1 MNNSQ
6 HFFMWRFITNYLA
19 PLILAC
25 HLDVKSVVY
34 VDSGGY
40 SCRGIVKVTY
50 ENNTEKNI
58 DVTDCDGKFKQLTI
72 KVLMN
77 I

>member
-6 HFFMWRFITNYLA
+6 HFFMWRFITNYLS

-25 HLDVKSVVY
+25 NLYVKSVKY

-40 SCRGIVKVTY
+40 SCRGILRITY
-50 ENNTEKNI
+50 EDNHEKNI
-58 DVTDCDGKFKQLTI
+58 DVTDCDGKYKQLVI
-72 KVLMN
+72 KVMMN

>member
-1 MNNSQ
+1 MNSTQ
-6 HFFMWRFITNYLA
+6 HFVMWRFITNYLA
-19 PLILAC
+19 PLVLAC
-25 HLDVKSVVY
+25 HLNVKDITY
-34 VDSGGY
+34 VDSLGH

-50 ENNTEKNI
+50 DNNTEKKI